1 MSHYSVAVI
10 TETGYEDEVMDL
22 LEPFD
27 ENKEVETYIYR
38 TKETIIEDGK
48 RHKEATIERIKN
60 IEDKDKLIKYLIDSD
75 YQFIR
80 NILGAETDEDF
91 YAIEID
97 GIDEEWIDKYGN
109 ELSTYNPDSKY
120 DWWVIGGRWSGSL
133 RDLNGEYHN
142 TLKIAD
148 WDYNYINPDDI
159 ADYSRFWEVAVEGAE
174 LTEKEKGDFGLL
186 YKPEYYIEK
195 YGNKSNYI
203 KSMLTFS
210 TYALLT
216 PEGEW
221 FEPGKMGWWGIS
233 HADPVDQGL
242 WERDFTSLIDSFD
255 KDMYITIVDC
265 HI

>member
-10 TETGYEDEVMDL
+10 TETGYDDEVMDL

-38 TKETIIEDGK
+38 TKETIIQEGK
-48 RHKEATIERIKN
+48 ECKEATIERIKN
-60 IEDKDKLIKYLIDSD
+60 VEDKDKLIKYLIDPN

-80 NILGAETDEDF
+80 NILSAETDEDF

-109 ELSTYNPDSKY
+109 ELSTYNPDSKW
-120 DWWVIGGRWSGSL
+120 DWWEIGGRWGGSL
-133 RDLNGEYHN
+133 RDFNGEYHD

-148 WDYNYINPDDI
+148 WDYNYIDP
-159 ADYSRFWEVAVEGAE
+159 ADLARANRFWEVIVEGAE
-174 LTEKEKGDFGLL
+174 QEEGEDFFSL
-186 YKPEYYIEK
+186 YRPDYYIEK
-195 YGNKSNYI
+195 YGNKSAFVKNWI
-203 KSMLTFS
+203 TFS

-216 PEGEW
+216 PDGEW
-221 FEPGKMGWWGIS
+221 LEPGQMGWWGIS
-233 HADPVDQGL
+233 NATPTEEGM
-242 WERDFTSLIDSFD
+242 WEKYYLNLIASFD
-255 KDMYITIVDC
+255 KDYYITIVDC